1 MLRVTQRQT
10 AFYHLLLVLSSLLLG
25 SCAYKTVPQTANGQS
40 IESLGFN
47 AIPVHPIF
55 KAYLRI
61 RPSDDALRARTLT
74 IYIEGDGANWLFKTI
89 PPRNPT
95 PDQSLVVALAAS
107 DPNPYVLYL
116 ARPCQFIDV
125 QTIKECDESLW
136 TDGRFSTQVITLF
149 NQAIDVILR
158 PMPPLRLNLVGHS
171 GGGTLATLVAAQR
184 SDVNCLVT
192 MASPLDI
199 TAWARALLIAPLT
212 RSQNPAKPNA
222 NLQQIRQTHFLGED
236 DRIVTKESIGEYRN
250 FPRDAQF
257 MTISGFDHRRY
268 WVEQWPLLQ
277 TKSCLHQ
284 PGG

>member
-1 MLRVTQRQT
+1 M
-10 AFYHLLLVLSSLLLG
+10 
-25 SCAYKTVPQTANGQS
+25 
-40 IESLGFN
+40 
-47 AIPVHPIF
+47 
-55 KAYLRI
+55 
-61 RPSDDALRARTLT
+61 T
-74 IYIEGDGANWLFKTI
+74 IYIEGDGAGWFFRTI

-95 PDQSLVVALAAS
+95 PHQSLVAAMAAE
-107 DPNPYVLYL
+107 DQNQLVMYL

-125 QTIKECDESLW
+125 QTIKECDESMW
-136 TDGRFSTQVITLF
+136 TDGRFSTQVIAMS
-149 NQAIDVILR
+149 NQAIDKALR
-158 PMPPLRLNLVGHS
+158 NLPTVRLNLVGHS
-171 GGGTLATLVAAQR
+171 GGGTLATLIAAQR

-222 NLQQIRQTHFLGED
+222 NLQQIRQTHFLGEN

-250 FPRDAQF
+250 FPRDAEF

-277 TKSCLHQ
+277 TKSCLRH
-284 PGG
+284 PG

>member
-1 MLRVTQRQT
+1 MKQRQT
-10 AFYHLLLVLSSLLLG
+10 AFYHFLLVLSSLLLG
-25 SCAYKTVPQTANGQS
+25 SCAHKTVPQTANGHS

-74 IYIEGDGANWLFKTI
+74 IYIEGDGASWLFKTI

-95 PDQSLVVALAAS
+95 PDQSLVVAMAAS

-116 ARPCQFIDV
+116 ARPCQFIDLGIV
-125 QTIKECDESLW
+125 KECDESLW
-136 TDGRFSTQVITLF
+136 TDGRFSAQVITLF
-149 NQAIDVILR
+149 NQAIDEIVR
-158 PMPPLRLNLVGHS
+158 SMPPLRLNLVGHS
-171 GGGTLATLVAAQR
+171 GGGTLATLIAAQR

-212 RSQNPAKPNA
+212 RSQNPAEPNA
-222 NLQQIRQTHFLGED
+222 NLKQIRQTHYLGEN
-236 DRIVTKESIGEYRN
+236 DRIVTKESIGRYRN
-250 FPRDAQF
+250 FPPQTEF
-257 MTISGFDHRRY
+257 ITIAGFDHRKF
-268 WVEQWPLLQ
+268 WLEHWPMLQ
-277 TKSCLHQ
+277 QQSCLNH
-284 PGG
+284 

>member
-1 MLRVTQRQT
+1 MKQRQT

-47 AIPVHPIF
+47 AIPVHSIF

-61 RPSDDALRARTLT
+61 RPSVDALRARTLT

-136 TDGRFSTQVITLF
+136 TDGRFSAQVITLF
-149 NQAIDVILR
+149 NQAIDEIVR
-158 PMPPLRLNLVGHS
+158 SMPPLRLNLVGHS
-171 GGGTLATLVAAQR
+171 GGGTLATLIAAQR

-192 MASPLDI
+192 MASPLDT
-199 TAWARALLIAPLT
+199 TAWARALSVAPLT
-212 RSQNPAKPNA
+212 RSQNPAEPNA
-222 NLQQIRQTHFLGED
+222 NLKQIRQTHYLGEN
-236 DRIVTKESIGEYRN
+236 DRIVTKESIGRYRN
-250 FPRDAQF
+250 FPPQTEF
-257 MTISGFDHRRY
+257 ITIAGFDHRKF
-268 WVEQWPLLQ
+268 WVEYWPMLQ
-277 TKSCLHQ
+277 QQSCLNL
-284 PGG
+284 

>member
-1 MLRVTQRQT
+1 MLRVKQRQT
-10 AFYHLLLVLSSLLLG
+10 TLYCLLLVLSSLLLG

-47 AIPVHPIF
+47 AISVHPVF

-125 QTIKECDESLW
+125 QTITECDESLW
-136 TDGRFSTQVITLF
+136 TDGRFSSQVIAMS
-149 NQAIDVILR
+149 NQAIDRALQNV
-158 PMPPLRLNLVGHS
+158 PTVRLNLVGHS
-171 GGGTLATLVAAQR
+171 GGGTLATLIAAQR
-184 SDVNCLVT
+184 SDVNCLIT

-199 TAWARALLIAPLT
+199 AAWARALSVAPLT
-212 RSQNPAKPNA
+212 RSQNPAEPNA
-222 NLQQIRQTHFLGED
+222 NLKQIRQTHYLGEN
-236 DRIVTKESIGEYRN
+236 DRIVTKESIGRYRN
-250 FPRDAQF
+250 FPPQTEF
-257 MTISGFDHRRY
+257 ITISGFDHQKF
-268 WVEQWPLLQ
+268 WLEHWPMLQ
-277 TKSCLHQ
+277 QQSCLNH
-284 PGG
+284 

>member
-1 MLRVTQRQT
+1 MTQCQT

-74 IYIEGDGANWLFKTI
+74 IYIEGDGASWLFKTI

-95 PDQSLVVALAAS
+95 PDQSLVVALAAL
-107 DPNPYVLYL
+107 DPDPYVLYL

-136 TDGRFSTQVITLF
+136 TDGRFSSQVIAMS
-149 NQAIDVILR
+149 NQAIDRALR
-158 PMPPLRLNLVGHS
+158 NVPTVRLNLVGHS
-171 GGGTLATLVAAQR
+171 GGGTLATLIAAQR
-184 SDVNCLVT
+184 RDVNCLVT

-212 RSQNPAKPNA
+212 RSQNPAEPNA
-222 NLQQIRQTHFLGED
+222 NLKQIRQTHYLGEN
-236 DRIVTKESIGEYRN
+236 DRIVTKESIGRYRN
-250 FPRDAQF
+250 FPPQTEF
-257 MTISGFDHRRY
+257 ITISGFDHRKF
-268 WVEQWPLLQ
+268 WVEHWPMLQ
-277 TKSCLHQ
+277 QQSCLNH
-284 PGG
+284 